1 MQVLGDWDMIE
12 ASHRAT
18 DLTCSQMLEQI
29 ARQSTLRRLRIVE
42 EAGSI
47 KVVPVEDGDE
57 IRSLSWVS
65 SISEHQS
72 QLMYGLSGSEFQ
84 DRRDLLLA
92 AKLRRGATHTE
103 CGWLK
108 RLRIVTSGADCV
120 FEVGEYM

>member
-1 MQVLGDWDMIE
+1 MIE

-18 DLTCSQMLEQI
+18 DLTCTQMLEQI
-29 ARQSTLRRLRIVE
+29 ARQNTLRRLRIVE

-47 KVVPVEDGDE
+47 KVVPVRYQDE
-57 IRSLSWVS
+57 IVSLSWVS

-92 AKLRRGATHTE
+92 AKIRRGAD

-108 RLRIVTSGADCV
+108 RLHIATSEESNLCE
-120 FEVGEYM
+120 FEVDISSS